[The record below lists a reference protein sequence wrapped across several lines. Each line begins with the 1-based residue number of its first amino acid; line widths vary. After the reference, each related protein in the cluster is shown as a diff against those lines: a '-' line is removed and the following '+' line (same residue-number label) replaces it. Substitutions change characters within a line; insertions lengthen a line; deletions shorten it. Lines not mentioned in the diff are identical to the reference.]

1 MHSTVPAVNPGG
13 TPFVFGPF
21 RHGYNPRPMPPA
33 LLVLEDGTV
42 YRGTSFGATADT
54 IGEVVFNT
62 SLTGYQEIATDP
74 SYRFQ
79 IVVMTYPHIGNYG
92 VENIVQQSDAPQ
104 VAGFVVRDAIEEPSN
119 LHAEASLSAYFAATN
134 ISAIQGIDTRAL
146 TRRIRNE
153 GAMRG
158 MITTRADRPIDDIVA
173 EIRNAPSMSGLD
185 LVQRVSTSSK
195 YDFNEN
201 AAGAKRRIAVYDFGV
216 KRDILRQL
224 TRQNC
229 DVTVFPAQTDPRTI
243 LDAKFDGVLLSNGPG
258 DPEPVTYAQENIRKL
273 IGQIPLFG
281 ICLGHQL
288 LGLALG
294 GRTYKLKFGHRGG
307 NHPVKDLRSGRVEI
321 TAQNHGFSVDP
332 DSLSEND
339 VEYTH
344 INLNDQT
351 LEGFRHR
358 REPVVAVQY
367 HPEAA
372 PGPHDSFYLF
382 DDFMRMIEEWR
393 VSRD

>member
-1 MHSTVPAVNPGG
+1 MPAA
-13 TPFVFGPF
+13 
-21 RHGYNPRPMPPA
+21 R
-33 LLVLEDGTV
+33 LILEDGTV
-42 YRGTSFGATADT
+42 YEGESFGSTENA

-79 IVVMTYPHIGNYG
+79 IVTMTYPHIGNYG
-92 VENIVQQSDAPQ
+92 VEPFVEQSSAPQ
-104 VAGFVVRDAIEEPSN
+104 VAGFVVRDVIEEPSSA
-119 LHAEASLSAYFAATN
+119 HAQMSLPEYFSRHR
-134 ISAIQGIDTRAL
+134 ISAIQGVDTRAL
-146 TRRIRNE
+146 TRKIRTE

-158 MITTRADRPIDDIVA
+158 MITSQSNRDVGNIVA
-173 EIRNAPSMSGLD
+173 EVTSAPSMSGLD
-185 LVQRVSTSSK
+185 LVHRVTADHA
-195 YDFNEN
+195 YPFDEHPTE
-201 AAGAKRRIAVYDFGV
+201 ARRRVAVYDYGV
-216 KRDILRQL
+216 KRNILRQL
-224 TRQNC
+224 TQAGC
-229 DVTVFPAQTDPRTI
+229 EVTVYPAKTPAEEI
-243 LDAKFDGVLLSNGPG
+243 LATRPHGVVLSNGPG
-258 DPEPVTYAQENIRKL
+258 DPEPVTYAQENIRRL
-273 IGQIPLFG
+273 IGQVPIFG

-307 NHPVKDLRSGRVEI
+307 NHPVKHLPSGRVEI
-321 TAQNHGFSVDP
+321 TSQNHGFAVDP

-339 VEYTH
+339 VEFTH

-358 REPVVAVQY
+358 REPIIAVQY

-382 DDFMRMIEEWR
+382 GDFMRLMDGSDR
-393 VSRD
+393 

>member
-1 MHSTVPAVNPGG
+1 
-13 TPFVFGPF
+13 
-21 RHGYNPRPMPPA
+21 
-33 LLVLEDGTV
+33 
-42 YRGTSFGATADT
+42 
-54 IGEVVFNT
+54 
-62 SLTGYQEIATDP
+62 
-74 SYRFQ
+74 
-79 IVVMTYPHIGNYG
+79 VMTYPHIGNYG
-92 VENIVQQSDAPQ
+92 VESIVEQSDEPQ
-104 VAGFVVRDAIEEPSN
+104 VAGFVVRDAIAEPSSAR
-119 LHAEASLSAYFAATN
+119 AEMSLGEYFTRAR
-134 ISAIQGIDTRAL
+134 ISAISGVDTRAL
-146 TRRIRNE
+146 TRKIRTE

-158 MITTRADRPIDDIVA
+158 MITSDGGRGVDSIVD
-173 EIRNAPSMSGLD
+173 ELRRAPSMAGLD
-185 LVQRVSTSSK
+185 LVQRVTALRP
-195 YDFNEN
+195 YPFEE
-201 AAGAKRRIAVYDFGV
+201 APREPRHRVAVYDFGV

-224 TRQNC
+224 ARQGC
-229 DVTVFPAQTDPRTI
+229 EVTVYPATTHADEI
-243 LDAKFDGVLLSNGPG
+243 LNRGYDGVLLSNGPG
-258 DPEPVTYAQENIRKL
+258 DPEPVTYAQENIRHL
-273 IGQIPLFG
+273 IGKLPLFG

-358 REPVVAVQY
+358 REPILAVQY
-367 HPEAA
+367 HPESA

-382 DDFMRMIEEWR
+382 SDFVQMMEEWKAKR
-393 VSRD
+393 

>member
-1 MHSTVPAVNPGG
+1 MTSA
-13 TPFVFGPF
+13 
-21 RHGYNPRPMPPA
+21 R
-33 LLVLEDGTV
+33 LLLEDGTL
-42 YRGTSFGATADT
+42 YEGESFGSTATG

-92 VENIVQQSDAPQ
+92 IEEPVGQSSTPQ
-104 VAGFVVRDAIEEPSN
+104 VSGFVVREACTEPSYERSTMTIGN
-119 LHAEASLSAYFAATN
+119 YFDAAGVPG
-134 ISAIQGIDTRAL
+134 IEGIDTRAL
-146 TRRIRNE
+146 TRRIRNQ

-158 MITTRADRPIDDIVA
+158 IISSDPAQSDEQLLASVRS
-173 EIRNAPSMSGLD
+173 APSMAGLD
-185 LVQRVSTSSK
+185 LVDRVSTERSYGVDSPI
-195 YDFNEN
+195 
-201 AAGAKRRIAVYDFGV
+201 GPRKRVAVYDYGV
-216 KRDILRQL
+216 KRDILRRLADQGCEL
-224 TRQNC
+224 
-229 DVTVFPAQTDPRTI
+229 TVFPARTDPHEI
-243 LDAKFDGVLLSNGPG
+243 LAGGFDGVVLSNGPG

-273 IGQIPLFG
+273 IGRIPLFG

-294 GRTYKLKFGHRGG
+294 GQTYKLKFGHRGG

-332 DSLSEND
+332 DSLSATD
-339 VEYTH
+339 VELTH
-344 INLNDQT
+344 INLNDNT

-358 REPVVAVQY
+358 SEPVMAVQY

-372 PGPHDSFYLF
+372 PGPHDSFHLF
-382 DDFMRMIEEWR
+382 HDFLKLVDEWQGKK
-393 VSRD
+393 

>member
-1 MHSTVPAVNPGG
+1 MGAHGG
-13 TPFVFGPF
+13 K
-21 RHGYNPRPMPPA
+21 YNPAPMPPA
-33 LLVLEDGTV
+33 RLILEDGSV
-42 YRGTSFGATADT
+42 YEGSSFGSSANT

-92 VENIVQQSDAPQ
+92 VEKIVQQSETPQ
-104 VAGFVVRDAIEEPSN
+104 IAGFVVRDAIAEPSN
-119 LHAEASLSAYFAATN
+119 PHAELSLAEYFTRTN
-134 ISAIQGIDTRAL
+134 ISAIQGVDTRAL

-158 MITTRADRPIDDIVA
+158 MITTEVERSVEDIVA
-173 EIRNAPSMSGLD
+173 ELRRAPSMSGLD
-185 LVQRVSTSSK
+185 LVQRVTALRP
-195 YDFNEN
+195 YPFDEN
-201 AAGAKRRIAVYDFGV
+201 APGARRRIAVYDFGV

-229 DVTVFPAQTDPRTI
+229 EVTVYPATTHAQEI
-243 LDAKFDGVLLSNGPG
+243 LNQKFDGVLLSNGPG
-258 DPEPVTYAQENIRKL
+258 DPEPVTYAQANIRQL
-273 IGQIPLFG
+273 IGKVPIFG

-294 GRTYKLKFGHRGG
+294 GKTYKLKFGHRGG

-351 LEGFRHR
+351 LEGFRHK

-393 VSRD
+393 PRQS

>member
-1 MHSTVPAVNPGG
+1 
-13 TPFVFGPF
+13 
-21 RHGYNPRPMPPA
+21 MPSA
-33 LLVLEDGTV
+33 RLILEDGTV
-42 YRGTSFGATADT
+42 FDGESFGSTATT

-79 IVVMTYPHIGNYG
+79 IVTMTYPHIGNYG
-92 VENIVQQSDAPQ
+92 VEQQVEQSDEPQ
-104 VAGFVVRDAIEEPSN
+104 VAGFVVRDVIEEPSSA
-119 LHAEASLSAYFAATN
+119 HAQMSLGDYFEKTK
-134 ISAIQGIDTRAL
+134 ISAISGVDTRAL
-146 TRRIRNE
+146 TRKIRSE

-158 MITTRADRPIDDIVA
+158 MITSESRAVGDLVD
-173 EIRNAPSMSGLD
+173 EIRRAPAMSGLD
-185 LVQRVSTSSK
+185 LVQRVTALRPYPFQEEHAEVS
-195 YDFNEN
+195 
-201 AAGAKRRIAVYDFGV
+201 RRRVAVYDFGV
-216 KRDILRQL
+216 KRDILRHL
-224 TRQNC
+224 SSSGC
-229 DVTVFPAQTDPRTI
+229 DVTIYPATTHADEI
-243 LDAKFDGVLLSNGPG
+243 LNQKYDGVLLSNGPG
-258 DPEPVTYAQENIRKL
+258 DPEPVTYAQANIRHL
-273 IGQIPLFG
+273 IGKLPIFG

-307 NHPVKDLRSGRVEI
+307 NHPVKDLRTGRVEI

-332 DSLSEND
+332 DSLSESD

-344 INLNDQT
+344 VNLNDQT

-358 REPVVAVQY
+358 REPIVAVQY

-382 DDFMRMIEEWR
+382 EDFMKMMDEWKR
-393 VSRD
+393 

>member
-1 MHSTVPAVNPGG
+1 
-13 TPFVFGPF
+13 
-21 RHGYNPRPMPPA
+21 MPVA
-33 LLVLEDGTV
+33 RLILEDATV
-42 YRGTSFGATADT
+42 YEGESFGSAANS

-92 VENIVQQSDAPQ
+92 VEERVEQSEAPQ
-104 VAGFVVRDAIEEPSN
+104 VAGFVVRDAIDEPSN
-119 LHAEASLSAYFAATN
+119 ANSQMSLATYFTRNN
-134 ISAIQGIDTRAL
+134 ISAIQGIDTRSL
-146 TRRIRNE
+146 TRKIRTE

-158 MITTRADRPIDDIVA
+158 MITSEAHRDVEDVVA
-173 EIRNAPSMSGLD
+173 EVRRAPSMNGLD
-185 LVQRVSTSSK
+185 LVQRVTALRPYPFEERPPES
-195 YDFNEN
+195 
-201 AAGAKRRIAVYDFGV
+201 RRRVAVYDFGV

-224 TRQNC
+224 VRHGC
-229 DVTVFPAQTDPRTI
+229 DVTVYPATTHAREI
-243 LDAKFDGVLLSNGPG
+243 INSRFDGVLLSNGPG
-258 DPEPVTYAQENIRKL
+258 DPEPVTYAQENIRHL
-273 IGQIPLFG
+273 IGKVPIFG

-288 LGLALG
+288 LGLGLG
-294 GRTYKLKFGHRGG
+294 GRTFKLKFGHRGG

-332 DSLSEND
+332 DSLNVND
-339 VEYTH
+339 VEFTH

-351 LEGFRHR
+351 LEGFRHK
-358 REPVVAVQY
+358 REPLLAVQY

-382 DDFMRMIEEWR
+382 ADFMQLIDEWR
-393 VSRD
+393 EA

>member
-1 MHSTVPAVNPGG
+1 MTAA
-13 TPFVFGPF
+13 
-21 RHGYNPRPMPPA
+21 R
-33 LLVLEDGTV
+33 LVLEDGTV
-42 YRGTSFGATADT
+42 YAGESFGSTADA

-92 VENIVQQSDAPQ
+92 VESAVEQSEEPQ
-104 VAGFVVRDAIEEPSN
+104 VAGFVVRDAIAEPSSA
-119 LHAEASLSAYFAATN
+119 HAQMSLGDYFERN
-134 ISAIQGIDTRAL
+134 RISAIAGVDTRAL
-146 TRRIRNE
+146 TRKIRTE

-158 MITTRADRPIDDIVA
+158 MITTDEARSIDAIVA
-173 EIRNAPSMSGLD
+173 ELLNAPAMAGLD
-185 LVQRVSTSSK
+185 LVQRVTALRP
-195 YDFNEN
+195 YPFEERPHDQ
-201 AAGAKRRIAVYDFGV
+201 RRRVAVYDFGV

-224 TRQNC
+224 TRQGC
-229 DVTVFPAQTDPRTI
+229 DVTVYPATTHADEIINRGY
-243 LDAKFDGVLLSNGPG
+243 DGVLLSNGPG
-258 DPEPVTYAQENIRKL
+258 DPEPVTYAQENIRHLVGKL
-273 IGQIPLFG
+273 PIFG

-294 GRTYKLKFGHRGG
+294 GKTYKLKFGHRGG

-339 VEYTH
+339 VEFTH

-358 REPVVAVQY
+358 REPIVAVQY

-382 DDFMRMIEEWR
+382 SDFMDMMEEWKKR
-393 VSRD
+393 

>member
-1 MHSTVPAVNPGG
+1 
-13 TPFVFGPF
+13 
-21 RHGYNPRPMPPA
+21 MPSA
-33 LLVLEDGTV
+33 RLILEDGTV
-42 YRGTSFGATADT
+42 YDGTSFGSSANA

-92 VENIVQQSDAPQ
+92 VEKIVQQSETPQ
-104 VAGFVVRDAIEEPSN
+104 VAGFVVRDAIAEPSN
-119 LHAEASLSAYFAATN
+119 PHAEQSLADYFTQTN
-134 ISAIQGIDTRAL
+134 ISAIQGVDTRAL

-158 MITTRADRPIDDIVA
+158 MITTESERSVDDIVA
-173 EIRNAPSMSGLD
+173 ELRRAPSMSGLD
-185 LVQRVSTSSK
+185 LVQRVTALRP
-195 YDFNEN
+195 YPFDEN
-201 AAGAKRRIAVYDFGV
+201 APGASHRVAVYDFGV

-224 TRQNC
+224 TRQGC
-229 DVTVFPAQTDPRTI
+229 EVTVFPATTHAQEI
-243 LDAKFDGVLLSNGPG
+243 LDRKFDGVLLSNGPG
-258 DPEPVTYAQENIRKL
+258 DPEPVTYAQANIRQL
-273 IGQIPLFG
+273 IGKLPIFG

-294 GRTYKLKFGHRGG
+294 GKTYKLKFGHRGG
-307 NHPVKDLRSGRVEI
+307 NHPVKDLRNGRVEI

-351 LEGFRHR
+351 LEGFRHK

-382 DDFMRMIEEWR
+382 DDFMRMMEEWR
-393 VSRD
+393 GRRP

>member
-1 MHSTVPAVNPGG
+1 MAQA
-13 TPFVFGPF
+13 
-21 RHGYNPRPMPPA
+21 R
-33 LLVLEDGTV
+33 LVLEDGTV
-42 YRGTSFGATADT
+42 YEGESFGATADA

-92 VENIVQQSDAPQ
+92 VENIVEQSDTPQ
-104 VAGFVVRDAIEEPSN
+104 VAGFVVRDAIEEPSSA
-119 LHAEASLSAYFAATN
+119 HAELSLGEYFRRTN
-134 ISAIQGIDTRAL
+134 VTAIAGVDTRAL
-146 TRRIRNE
+146 TRRIRNQ

-158 MITTRADRPIDDIVA
+158 LITSNVDRPVDDIVA
-173 EIRNAPSMSGLD
+173 ELRRAPSMAGLD
-185 LVQRVSTSSK
+185 LVQSVTALRPYAFEASTNAPLRV
-195 YDFNEN
+195 
-201 AAGAKRRIAVYDFGV
+201 AVYDFGV

-224 TRQNC
+224 TKQGI
-229 DVTVFPAQTDPRTI
+229 DVTVYPATTHADEI
-243 LDAKFDGVLLSNGPG
+243 LDRNFDGVMLSNGPG
-258 DPEPVTYAQENIRKL
+258 DPEPVTYAQENIRQLVGKVP
-273 IGQIPLFG
+273 IFG

-294 GRTYKLKFGHRGG
+294 GKTYKLKFGHRGG
-307 NHPVKDLRSGRVEI
+307 NHPVKDLRTGRVEI

-332 DSLSEND
+332 DTLSAND

-358 REPVVAVQY
+358 REPAMAVQY
-367 HPEAA
+367 HPESA

-382 DDFMRMIEEWR
+382 TDFVDMMNEWKKKK
-393 VSRD
+393 S

>member
-1 MHSTVPAVNPGG
+1 
-13 TPFVFGPF
+13 
-21 RHGYNPRPMPPA
+21 MPQA
-33 LLVLEDGTV
+33 RLILEDGALFE
-42 YRGTSFGATADT
+42 GESFGSSANA

-92 VENIVQQSDAPQ
+92 IEQKVEQSDEPQ
-104 VAGFVVRDAIEEPSN
+104 VAGFVVRDAIAEPSN
-119 LHAEASLSAYFAATN
+119 AQSQMSLAQYFERN
-134 ISAIQGIDTRAL
+134 RISALQGIDTRAL
-146 TRRIRNE
+146 TRHIRDK

-158 MITTRADRPIDDIVA
+158 MITTQVERSVDDIVA
-173 EIRNAPSMSGLD
+173 EIRRAPSMSGLD
-185 LVQRVSTSSK
+185 LVQRVTALRPYPFDAQPSEK
-195 YDFNEN
+195 K
-201 AAGAKRRIAVYDFGV
+201 KRVAVYDFGV

-224 TRQNC
+224 VNVGC
-229 DVTVFPAQTDPRTI
+229 EVTVYPATTHADEI
-243 LDAKFDGVLLSNGPG
+243 LAQNFDGVLLSNGPG
-258 DPEPVTYAQENIRKL
+258 DPEPVTYAQDNIRHMVGKVP
-273 IGQIPLFG
+273 IFG

-294 GRTYKLKFGHRGG
+294 GKTYKLKFGHRGG

-382 DDFMRMIEEWR
+382 GDFLEMMETWKK
-393 VSRD
+393 

>member
-1 MHSTVPAVNPGG
+1 MAQA
-13 TPFVFGPF
+13 
-21 RHGYNPRPMPPA
+21 R
-33 LLVLEDGTV
+33 LVLEDGTV
-42 YRGTSFGATADT
+42 YEGEAFGATADA

-92 VENIVQQSDAPQ
+92 VENIVEQSDVPQ
-104 VAGFVVRDAIEEPSN
+104 VAGFVVRDAIEEPSSA
-119 LHAEASLSAYFAATN
+119 HAELSLGEYFRRTN
-134 ISAIQGIDTRAL
+134 VTAISGVDTRAL
-146 TRRIRNE
+146 TRRIRNQ

-158 MITTRADRPIDDIVA
+158 MITSNGERTVDDIVA
-173 EIRNAPSMSGLD
+173 ELRRAPSMSGLD
-185 LVQRVSTSSK
+185 LVQRVTALRPYAFEESR
-195 YDFNEN
+195 D
-201 AAGAKRRIAVYDFGV
+201 AALRVAVYDFGV

-224 TRQNC
+224 TRQGL
-229 DVTVFPAQTDPRTI
+229 DVTVYPATTHADEL
-243 LDAKFDGVLLSNGPG
+243 LDRNYDGVMLSNGPG
-258 DPEPVTYAQENIRKL
+258 DPEPVTYAQENIRHL
-273 IGQIPLFG
+273 IGRVPVFG

-307 NHPVKDLRSGRVEI
+307 NHPVKDLRTGRVEI

-332 DSLSEND
+332 DTLSEND

-358 REPVVAVQY
+358 REPAMAVQY
-367 HPEAA
+367 HPESA

-382 DDFMRMIEEWR
+382 NDFVQMMEEWKKKR
-393 VSRD
+393 

>member
-1 MHSTVPAVNPGG
+1 MSEA
-13 TPFVFGPF
+13 
-21 RHGYNPRPMPPA
+21 R
-33 LLVLEDGTV
+33 LILEDGSV
-42 YRGTSFGATADT
+42 YEGESFGSAANA

-92 VENIVQQSDAPQ
+92 IESAVEQSEEPQ
-104 VAGFVVRDAIEEPSN
+104 VAGFVVRDAIDEPSN
-119 LHAEASLSAYFAATN
+119 AHAQMSLAAYFERHRIT
-134 ISAIQGIDTRAL
+134 AIEGIDTRAL
-146 TRRIRNE
+146 TRKIRNE

-158 MITTRADRPIDDIVA
+158 MITTESQRSVDDVVA
-173 EIRNAPSMSGLD
+173 EVRRAPSMSGLD
-185 LVQRVSTSSK
+185 LVQRVTALRP
-195 YDFNEN
+195 YPFDERPG
-201 AAGAKRRIAVYDFGV
+201 AATKRVAVYDFGV

-224 TRQNC
+224 THSGC
-229 DVTVFPAQTDPRTI
+229 DVTVYPATTHADEI
-243 LDAKFDGVLLSNGPG
+243 LNMKYDGVVLSNGPG
-258 DPEPVTYAQENIRKL
+258 DPEPVTYAQDNIRMM
-273 IGQIPLFG
+273 IGKVPLFG

-332 DSLSEND
+332 DSLDAND
-339 VEYTH
+339 VELTH

-358 REPVVAVQY
+358 SEPVLAVQY

-382 DDFMRMIEEWR
+382 GEFVKVMEEWKE
-393 VSRD
+393 

>member
-1 MHSTVPAVNPGG
+1 MADS
-13 TPFVFGPF
+13 
-21 RHGYNPRPMPPA
+21 R
-33 LLVLEDGTV
+33 LILEDGSV
-42 YRGTSFGATADT
+42 YEGESFGSRAEA
-54 IGEVVFNT
+54 IGEGVFNT

-92 VENIVQQSDAPQ
+92 VETAVEQSEEPQ
-104 VAGFVVRDAIEEPSN
+104 VAGFVVRDAVDEPSN
-119 LHAEASLSAYFAATN
+119 AHSQMSLGDYFERTKIPA
-134 ISAIQGIDTRAL
+134 ISGVDTRAL
-146 TRRIRNE
+146 TRKIRNQ

-158 MITTRADRPIDDIVA
+158 MITTDSSRSVDTIVS
-173 EIRNAPSMSGLD
+173 ELLKAPSMAGLD
-185 LVQRVSTSSK
+185 LVQRVTALRP
-195 YDFNEN
+195 YPFQEGADEN
-201 AAGAKRRIAVYDFGV
+201 RFKVAVYDFGV
-216 KRDILRQL
+216 KKDILRQL
-224 TRQNC
+224 TKVGC
-229 DVTVFPAQTDPRTI
+229 DVTVYPATTHAEEI
-243 LDAKFDGVLLSNGPG
+243 LARGYDGVLLSNGPG
-258 DPEPVTYAQENIRKL
+258 DPEPVTYAQENIRQLVGKVP
-273 IGQIPLFG
+273 IFG

-307 NHPVKDLRSGRVEI
+307 NHPVKDLRTGRVEI

-358 REPVVAVQY
+358 REPAVAVQY

-382 DDFMRMIEEWR
+382 GDFVEMMDGWR
-393 VSRD
+393 KKK

>member
-1 MHSTVPAVNPGG
+1 MPA
-13 TPFVFGPF
+13 
-21 RHGYNPRPMPPA
+21 R
-33 LLVLEDGTV
+33 LILEDGTV
-42 YRGTSFGATADT
+42 YEGETFGSTETS

-62 SLTGYQEIATDP
+62 SLTGYQEISTDP

-92 VENIVQQSDAPQ
+92 VDKIVAQSERPQ
-104 VAGFVVRDAIEEPSN
+104 VAGFVVRDAVAEPSSAR
-119 LHAEASLSAYFAATN
+119 AEMSIGDYFAENRIA
-134 ISAIQGIDTRAL
+134 AIAGIDTRAL
-146 TRRIRNE
+146 TRKIRNE

-158 MITTRADRPIDDIVA
+158 MITTESRSVEDLLA
-173 EIRNAPSMSGLD
+173 EVRRAPSMNGLD
-185 LVQRVSTSSK
+185 LVHRVSTEKSFEFDERSSAGK
-195 YDFNEN
+195 Y
-201 AAGAKRRIAVYDFGV
+201 RVAVYDYGV

-224 TRQNC
+224 KMQSC
-229 DVTVFPAQTDPRTI
+229 DVTVFPAKTPAKDI
-243 LDAKFDGVLLSNGPG
+243 LAQKFDGVLLSNGPG
-258 DPEPVTYAQENIRKL
+258 DPEPVTYAQENIRQL
-273 IGQIPLFG
+273 IGKIPIFG

-332 DSLSEND
+332 DSLREGD
-339 VEYTH
+339 VEFTH

-358 REPVVAVQY
+358 NEPAFAVQY
-367 HPEAA
+367 HPESA

-382 DDFMRMIEEWR
+382 NDFVKMMERG
-393 VSRD
+393 V

>member
-1 MHSTVPAVNPGG
+1 MPAA
-13 TPFVFGPF
+13 
-21 RHGYNPRPMPPA
+21 R
-33 LLVLEDGTV
+33 LILEDGTT
-42 YRGTSFGATADT
+42 YSGESFGSPATT

-92 VENIVQQSDAPQ
+92 VERAVEQSDAPQ
-104 VAGFVVRDAIEEPSN
+104 VAGFVVRDIIEEPSSA
-119 LHAEASLSAYFAATN
+119 HAQMSLGEYFEKTK
-134 ISAIQGIDTRAL
+134 ISAIAGIDTRAL
-146 TRRIRNE
+146 TRKIRTE

-158 MITTRADRPIDDIVA
+158 MITTDDRPAAELLD
-173 EIRNAPSMSGLD
+173 EIRQAPSMSGLD
-185 LVQRVSTSSK
+185 LVQRVTALRP
-195 YDFNEN
+195 YPFDEQ
-201 AAGAKRRIAVYDFGV
+201 AEAPRHRVAVYDFGV

-224 TRQNC
+224 VRQNC
-229 DVTVFPAQTDPRTI
+229 DVTVYPATTHADEI
-243 LDAKFDGVLLSNGPG
+243 LNRKYDGVLLSNGPG
-258 DPEPVTYAQENIRKL
+258 DPEPVTYAQDNIRQLVGK
-273 IGQIPLFG
+273 IPIFG

-339 VEYTH
+339 VEFTH

-382 DDFMRMIEEWR
+382 SDFATMMDEWKAPR
-393 VSRD
+393 

>member
-1 MHSTVPAVNPGG
+1 MPSVPAA
-13 TPFVFGPF
+13 
-21 RHGYNPRPMPPA
+21 R
-33 LLVLEDGTV
+33 LILEDGTV
-42 YRGTSFGATADT
+42 YEGESFGSTET
-54 IGEVVFNT
+54 SIGEVVFNT

-92 VENIVQQSDAPQ
+92 VERAVAQSAKPQ
-104 VAGFVVRDAIEEPSN
+104 VAGFVVRDAIAEPSSA
-119 LHAEASLSAYFAATN
+119 HAEMSIGEYFAGNRIA
-134 ISAIQGIDTRAL
+134 AIAGLDTRSL
-146 TRRIRNE
+146 TKKIRNE

-158 MITTRADRPIDDIVA
+158 MITIETRPVDELLA
-173 EIRNAPSMSGLD
+173 EVRRAPSMAGLD
-185 LVQRVSTSSK
+185 LVNRVSTESK
-195 YDFNEN
+195 YAF
-201 AAGAKRRIAVYDFGV
+201 AAEGGGAPLKHRVAVYDYGV

-224 TRQNC
+224 TGQC
-229 DVTVFPAQTDPRTI
+229 CEVTVFPATTPASEI
-243 LDAKFDGVLLSNGPG
+243 LAQKFDGVLLSNGPG
-258 DPEPVTYAQENIRKL
+258 DPEPVTYAQTNIRAL
-273 IGQIPLFG
+273 IGKLPIFG

-288 LGLALG
+288 LGISLG

-332 DSLSEND
+332 DSLRDRD
-339 VEYTH
+339 VEFTH

-358 REPVVAVQY
+358 SEPVVAVQY

-382 DDFMRMIEEWR
+382 NDFVKMMDEWKK
-393 VSRD
+393 V

>member
-1 MHSTVPAVNPGG
+1 MTQA
-13 TPFVFGPF
+13 
-21 RHGYNPRPMPPA
+21 R
-33 LLVLEDGTV
+33 LVLEDGTV
-42 YRGTSFGATADT
+42 YEGEAFGATADA

-92 VENIVQQSDAPQ
+92 VENAVEQSEEPQ
-104 VAGFVVRDAIEEPSN
+104 VAGFVVRDVIDEPSSA
-119 LHAEASLSAYFAATN
+119 HAEMSLGEYFTRAR
-134 ISAIQGIDTRAL
+134 ISAISGVDTRAL
-146 TRRIRNE
+146 TRKIRTE

-158 MITTRADRPIDDIVA
+158 MITSNESRSVDSIVD
-173 EIRNAPSMSGLD
+173 ELLQSPSMSGLD
-185 LVQRVSTSSK
+185 LVQRVTALRPYPFEDQISEPRLK
-195 YDFNEN
+195 V
-201 AAGAKRRIAVYDFGV
+201 AVYDFGV

-224 TRQNC
+224 VRQGC
-229 DVTVFPAQTDPRTI
+229 DVTVYPATTHADEI
-243 LDAKFDGVLLSNGPG
+243 LERSRPDGVLLSNGPG
-258 DPEPVTYAQENIRKL
+258 DPEPVTYAQDNIRHL
-273 IGQIPLFG
+273 IGKVPIFG

-358 REPVVAVQY
+358 REPAIAVQY

-382 DDFMRMIEEWR
+382 NDFVQLMEEWR
-393 VSRD
+393 TKR

>member
-1 MHSTVPAVNPGG
+1 MPAA
-13 TPFVFGPF
+13 
-21 RHGYNPRPMPPA
+21 R
-33 LLVLEDGTV
+33 LILEDGTT
-42 YRGTSFGATADT
+42 YDGESFGSPANA

-79 IVVMTYPHIGNYG
+79 IVTMTYPHIGNYG
-92 VENIVQQSDAPQ
+92 IEREVAQSEEPQ
-104 VAGFVVRDAIEEPSN
+104 VAGFVVRDAIETPSN
-119 LHAEASLSAYFAATN
+119 AHSTMSLPEYFAQHRIA
-134 ISAIQGIDTRAL
+134 AIQGIDTRAL
-146 TRRIRNE
+146 TRKIRNE

-158 MITTRADRPIDDIVA
+158 MITSDASRGVDDIVA
-173 EIRNAPSMSGLD
+173 ELRRAPSMSGLD
-185 LVQRVSTSSK
+185 LVQRVTALRAYPFEEHPAEARK
-195 YDFNEN
+195 
-201 AAGAKRRIAVYDFGV
+201 RIAVYDFGC

-224 TRQNC
+224 TQQGC
-229 DVTVFPAQTDPRTI
+229 EVTVYPATTHADEI
-243 LDAKFDGVLLSNGPG
+243 LAKRPDGVLLSNGPG
-258 DPEPVTYAQENIRKL
+258 DPEPVTYAQENIRAM
-273 IGQIPLFG
+273 IGKVPLFG

-307 NHPVKDLRSGRVEI
+307 NHPVKDLRTGRVEI
-321 TAQNHGFSVDP
+321 TAQNHGFAVDP
-332 DSLSEND
+332 DSLPNT
-339 VEYTH
+339 VEHTH

-358 REPVVAVQY
+358 TEPVLAVQY

-382 DDFMRMIEEWR
+382 GEFMRTIEEF
-393 VSRD
+393 SRR

>member
-1 MHSTVPAVNPGG
+1 MSAA
-13 TPFVFGPF
+13 
-21 RHGYNPRPMPPA
+21 R
-33 LLVLEDGTV
+33 LILEDGSV
-42 YRGTSFGATADT
+42 HEGEAFGSTENS

-92 VENIVQQSDAPQ
+92 IEEAVAQSGHPQ
-104 VAGFVVRDAIEEPSN
+104 VAGFVVRDAIKEPS
-119 LHAEASLSAYFAATN
+119 SAHSEMSIYEYFTQHR

-146 TRRIRNE
+146 TRTIRKK

-158 MITTRADRPIDDIVA
+158 MITSQSERSVNDVVA
-173 EIRNAPSMSGLD
+173 ELRRAPSMSGLD
-185 LVQRVSTSSK
+185 LVQHVTAAK
-195 YDFNEN
+195 AYDFDETPHE
-201 AAGAKRRIAVYDFGV
+201 KRRRIAVYDYGV

-224 TRQNC
+224 AHHGC
-229 DVTVFPAQTDPRTI
+229 EVCVYPAKTPAEEI
-243 LDAKFDGVLLSNGPG
+243 LEGGFDGVVLSNGPG
-258 DPEPVTYAQENIRKL
+258 DPEPVTYAQENIRRL
-273 IGQIPLFG
+273 IGKVPIFG

-321 TAQNHGFSVDP
+321 TAQNHGFAVDP
-332 DSLSEND
+332 DSLSDND
-339 VEYTH
+339 VEFTH

-358 REPVVAVQY
+358 REPIIAVQY

-382 DDFMRMIEEWR
+382 SDFMALMNSVRQ
-393 VSRD
+393 S

>member
-1 MHSTVPAVNPGG
+1 
-13 TPFVFGPF
+13 
-21 RHGYNPRPMPPA
+21 MPDA
-33 LLVLEDGTV
+33 RLILEDGTV
-42 YRGTSFGATADT
+42 YDGEGFGATASA

-92 VENIVQQSDAPQ
+92 VERAVEQSEQPQ
-104 VAGFVVRDAIEEPSN
+104 VAGFVVRDAVAEPSN
-119 LHAEASLSAYFAATN
+119 AHAEMSLGDYFTRN
-134 ISAIQGIDTRAL
+134 GITAIAGVDTRAL

-158 MITTRADRPIDDIVA
+158 MITSDGSRSVESVVA
-173 EIRNAPSMSGLD
+173 ELRDSPSMSGLD
-185 LVQRVSTSSK
+185 LVQRVTALRPYAFDESPP
-195 YDFNEN
+195 E
-201 AAGAKRRIAVYDFGV
+201 ARLRVAVYDFGV

-224 TRQNC
+224 AHHGC
-229 DVTVFPAQTDPRTI
+229 DVTVYPATTHPEEIAARN
-243 LDAKFDGVLLSNGPG
+243 FDGVLLSNGPG
-258 DPEPVTYAQENIRKL
+258 DPEPVTYAQENIRYLVGKV
-273 IGQIPLFG
+273 PLFG

-307 NHPVKDLRSGRVEI
+307 NHPVKDLRTGRVEI

-339 VEYTH
+339 IEYTH

-382 DDFMRMIEEWR
+382 DDFVKMMEEWKR
-393 VSRD
+393 R

>member
-1 MHSTVPAVNPGG
+1 MPAA
-13 TPFVFGPF
+13 
-21 RHGYNPRPMPPA
+21 R
-33 LLVLEDGTV
+33 LILEDGTV
-42 YRGTSFGATADT
+42 YSGESFGSPATT

-92 VENIVQQSDAPQ
+92 VERSVEQSDAPQ
-104 VAGFVVRDAIEEPSN
+104 VAGFVVRDVVEEPSSA
-119 LHAEASLSAYFAATN
+119 HAQMSLGDYFEKTN
-134 ISAIQGIDTRAL
+134 IAAIAGIDTRAL
-146 TRRIRNE
+146 TRKIRTQ

-158 MITTRADRPIDDIVA
+158 MITTDDRPVA
-173 EIRNAPSMSGLD
+173 ELVEEIRQAPSMSGLD
-185 LVQRVSTSSK
+185 LVQRVTALRP
-195 YDFNEN
+195 YPFDEQ
-201 AAGAKRRIAVYDFGV
+201 AQGGRHRVAVYDFGV

-224 TRQNC
+224 VRQNC
-229 DVTVFPAQTDPRTI
+229 DVTVYPATTHADEI
-243 LDAKFDGVLLSNGPG
+243 LNRKYDGVLLSNGPG
-258 DPEPVTYAQENIRKL
+258 DPEPVTYAQDNIRQLVGK
-273 IGQIPLFG
+273 IPIFG

-358 REPVVAVQY
+358 REPAVAVQY

-382 DDFMRMIEEWR
+382 DDFVKMMDEWKER
-393 VSRD
+393 

>member
-1 MHSTVPAVNPGG
+1 
-13 TPFVFGPF
+13 
-21 RHGYNPRPMPPA
+21 MPPSR
-33 LLVLEDGTV
+33 LVLEDGTA
-42 YRGTSFGATADT
+42 YEGESFGSPADS

-92 VENIVQQSDAPQ
+92 VEKQVAQSEAPQ
-104 VAGFVVRDAIEEPSN
+104 VAGFVVRDAVAEPSN
-119 LHAEASLSAYFAATN
+119 PHSQMSLGDYFTASK
-134 ISAIQGIDTRAL
+134 ISAIAGVDTRAL
-146 TRRIRNE
+146 TRKIRNE

-158 MITTRADRPIDDIVA
+158 MITTDTARSIDSIVA
-173 EIRNAPSMSGLD
+173 ELLEAPSMAGLD
-185 LVQRVSTSSK
+185 LVQRVTALRPYPFDERPAGSK
-195 YDFNEN
+195 F
-201 AAGAKRRIAVYDFGV
+201 AVAVYDFGV

-224 TRQNC
+224 TNVGC
-229 DVTVFPAQTDPRTI
+229 DVTVYPATTHAEEI
-243 LDAKFDGVLLSNGPG
+243 LSRKYDGVLLSNGPG
-258 DPEPVTYAQENIRKL
+258 DPEPVTYAQENIRHLTGKVP
-273 IGQIPLFG
+273 IFG

-344 INLNDQT
+344 VNLNDQT

-358 REPVVAVQY
+358 REPAMAVQY
-367 HPEAA
+367 HPESA

-382 DDFMRMIEEWR
+382 GDFVTMMEDWKRR
-393 VSRD
+393 

>member
-1 MHSTVPAVNPGG
+1 
-13 TPFVFGPF
+13 
-21 RHGYNPRPMPPA
+21 MPPA
-33 LLVLEDGTV
+33 RLILEDGSV
-42 YRGTSFGATADT
+42 YEGMSFGSAANA

-79 IVVMTYPHIGNYG
+79 IVTMTYPHIGNYG
-92 VENIVQQSDAPQ
+92 IEKAVEQSEEPQ
-104 VAGFVVRDAIEEPSN
+104 VAGFVVRDAIDEPSN
-119 LHAEASLSAYFAATN
+119 VHSLMSLAVYFERN
-134 ISAIQGIDTRAL
+134 RISAIQGIDTRAL
-146 TRRIRNE
+146 TRKIRNE

-158 MITTRADRPIDDIVA
+158 MITSQTERAVDDVVA
-173 EIRNAPSMSGLD
+173 EIRRAPSMSGLD
-185 LVQRVSTSSK
+185 LVQRVTALRP
-195 YDFNEN
+195 YPFEEQP
-201 AAGAKRRIAVYDFGV
+201 AERRRRIAVYDFGV

-224 TRQNC
+224 TKQNC
-229 DVTVFPAQTDPRTI
+229 EVTVFPATTHADEI
-243 LDAKFDGVLLSNGPG
+243 LAQKFDGVLLSNGPG
-258 DPEPVTYAQENIRKL
+258 DPEPVTYAQDNIRQLVGK
-273 IGQIPLFG
+273 IPVFG

-339 VEYTH
+339 VEFTH

-358 REPVVAVQY
+358 REPVMAVQY

-382 DDFMRMIEEWR
+382 GEFMRMIDGE
-393 VSRD
+393 

>member
-1 MHSTVPAVNPGG
+1 MPAA
-13 TPFVFGPF
+13 
-21 RHGYNPRPMPPA
+21 R
-33 LLVLEDGTV
+33 LILEDGTV
-42 YRGTSFGATADT
+42 YAGHSFGSTATS

-92 VENIVQQSDAPQ
+92 VERAVEQSDRPQ
-104 VAGFVVRDAIEEPSN
+104 VAGFVVRDVIDEPSSA
-119 LHAEASLSAYFAATN
+119 HAEQTLGEYFEQTK
-134 ISAIQGIDTRAL
+134 ISAISGLDTRAL
-146 TRRIRNE
+146 TRKIRNQ
-153 GAMRG
+153 GAMLG
-158 MITTRADRPIDDIVA
+158 LITTDDRPVEDLVA
-173 EIRNAPSMSGLD
+173 EIRKAPSMSGLD
-185 LVQRVSTSSK
+185 LVQHVSTGNAYS
-195 YDFNEN
+195 FAEN
-201 AAGAKRRIAVYDFGV
+201 PAEAQRRVAMYDFGV

-224 TRQNC
+224 SWHGC
-229 DVTVFPAQTDPRTI
+229 EVTVFPATTPAEEI
-243 LDAKFDGVLLSNGPG
+243 LAKRFDGVMLSNGPG

-273 IGQIPLFG
+273 IGKVPIFG

-294 GRTYKLKFGHRGG
+294 GKTYKLKFGHRGG

-321 TAQNHGFSVDP
+321 TAQNHGFAVEPS
-332 DSLSEND
+332 SLSEND

-358 REPVVAVQY
+358 REPVLAVQY

-382 DDFMRMIEEWR
+382 GDFVKLMEEWGSGAGGR
-393 VSRD
+393 AR

>member
-1 MHSTVPAVNPGG
+1 MPA
-13 TPFVFGPF
+13 
-21 RHGYNPRPMPPA
+21 R
-33 LLVLEDGTV
+33 LILEDGTV
-42 YRGTSFGATADT
+42 YEGASFGATANT

-62 SLTGYQEIATDP
+62 SMAGYQEIATDP

-92 VENIVQQSDAPQ
+92 IETDVAQHEHPQ
-104 VAGFVVRDAIEEPSN
+104 VAGFVVRDAIAEPSN
-119 LHAEASLSAYFAATN
+119 AHSEESLPDYFARTG

-158 MITTRADRPIDDIVA
+158 MITGENERSVA
-173 EIRNAPSMSGLD
+173 SVVEEIRQAPSMSGLD
-185 LVQRVSTSSK
+185 LVQRVTALRP
-195 YDFNEN
+195 YHFNEPPAN
-201 AAGAKRRIAVYDFGV
+201 PTKRIALYDFGV
-216 KRDILRQL
+216 KRDILRHL
-224 TRQNC
+224 SRAGC
-229 DVTVFPAQTDPRTI
+229 DVTVYPATTHADEI
-243 LDAKFDGVLLSNGPG
+243 LAQHFDGLMLSNGPG
-258 DPEPVTYAQENIRKL
+258 DPEPVTYAQENIRHL
-273 IGQIPLFG
+273 IGKLPIFG

-307 NHPVKDLRSGRVEI
+307 NHPVKDLRNGRVEI

-332 DSLSEND
+332 DSLNEND
-339 VEYTH
+339 VEPTH

-358 REPVVAVQY
+358 REPVLAVQY

-372 PGPHDSFYLF
+372 PGPHDSFHLF
-382 DDFMRMIEEWR
+382 GEFMTMIDAW
-393 VSRD
+393 SGK

>member
-1 MHSTVPAVNPGG
+1 
-13 TPFVFGPF
+13 
-21 RHGYNPRPMPPA
+21 
-33 LLVLEDGTV
+33 V
-42 YRGTSFGATADT
+42 YEGESFGSTSDA

-92 VENIVQQSDAPQ
+92 VERAVEQSEEPQ
-104 VAGFVVRDAIEEPSN
+104 VAGFVVRDVIAEPSSA
-119 LHAEASLSAYFAATN
+119 HAEMSLGDYFQKTN
-134 ISAIQGIDTRAL
+134 ISAISGVDTRAL
-146 TRRIRNE
+146 TRRIRNR

-158 MITTRADRPIDDIVA
+158 MITSDAGRPVEAIVA
-173 EIRNAPSMSGLD
+173 ELQRSPSMAGLD
-185 LVQRVSTSSK
+185 LVQKVTALRPYAFDEQPDPTKLRV
-195 YDFNEN
+195 
-201 AAGAKRRIAVYDFGV
+201 AVYDFGV

-224 TRQNC
+224 ARGGC
-229 DVTVFPAQTDPRTI
+229 EVTVYPATTHADEI
-243 LDAKFDGVLLSNGPG
+243 LDRGFDGVLLSNGPG
-258 DPEPVTYAQENIRKL
+258 DPEPVTYAQDNIRQI
-273 IGQIPLFG
+273 IGKVPIFG

-294 GRTYKLKFGHRGG
+294 GKTYKLKFGHRGG

-332 DSLSEND
+332 DSLGEND
-339 VEYTH
+339 VEFTH

-358 REPVVAVQY
+358 REPLVAVQY

-382 DDFMRMIEEWR
+382 SDFMQMMEEWKR
-393 VSRD
+393 KKKES

>member
-1 MHSTVPAVNPGG
+1 MPAA
-13 TPFVFGPF
+13 
-21 RHGYNPRPMPPA
+21 R
-33 LLVLEDGTV
+33 LILEDGTT
-42 YRGTSFGATADT
+42 YSGESFGSPETT

-92 VENIVQQSDAPQ
+92 VEHSVEQSDAPQ
-104 VAGFVVRDAIEEPSN
+104 VAGFVVRDVVEEPSSA
-119 LHAEASLSAYFAATN
+119 HAQMSLGEYFEKTKVAA
-134 ISAIQGIDTRAL
+134 IAGIDTRAL
-146 TRRIRNE
+146 TRKIRTE

-158 MITTRADRPIDDIVA
+158 MITTDDRPA
-173 EIRNAPSMSGLD
+173 AELLEEIRQAPSMSGLD
-185 LVQRVSTSSK
+185 LVQRVTALRPYPFDEHPAS
-195 YDFNEN
+195 
-201 AAGAKRRIAVYDFGV
+201 ARHRVAVYDFGV

-224 TRQNC
+224 VQQNC
-229 DVTVFPAQTDPRTI
+229 DVTVFPATTHADEI
-243 LDAKFDGVLLSNGPG
+243 LSRNFDGVLLSNGPG
-258 DPEPVTYAQENIRKL
+258 DPEPVTYAQDNIRQLVGK
-273 IGQIPLFG
+273 IPIFG

-358 REPVVAVQY
+358 REPAIAVQY

-382 DDFMRMIEEWR
+382 GDFVKMMDEWKER
-393 VSRD
+393 